1 MNIAPQNTTTPSS
14 CLQYFSLLL
23 YISTIKKSE
32 AWGCQTKG
40 HGGYIGGCRTL
51 LIIKTY
57 TQDLSQ
63 QGAFAFTLLPTKTM
77 IFDLCKRAQKQRISL
92 LLSYPSQQYQ
102 VVILLSKI
110 EKKVGVNLQS
120 NKISLTLL
128 GTFCLERYQGKE
140 EEERK
145 KERKRGLARDD
156 FQFLYCRQHP
166 LGKIEGVRSS
176 TTT

>member
-1 MNIAPQNTTTPSS
+1 MGVSN
-14 CLQYFSLLL
+14 
-23 YISTIKKSE
+23 KR
-32 AWGCQTKG
+32 AW
-40 HGGYIGGCRTL
+40 GGYIGGCRTL

-92 LLSYPSQQYQ
+92 LLSYPSQYQ
-102 VVILLSKI
+102 FILLSKI

-140 EEERK
+140 EEEERK
-145 KERKRGLARDD
+145 KEKGGQLEM
-156 FQFLYCRQHP
+156 
-166 LGKIEGVRSS
+166 ISS
-176 TTT
+176 FYTAGSIHLERLRV

>member
-1 MNIAPQNTTTPSS
+1 MNIPPQNTTTPSS
-14 CLQYFSLLL
+14 CLQYSLSCCTLAQ
-23 YISTIKKSE
+23 SKKVKH
-32 AWGCQTKG
+32 GGVKQKG
-40 HGGYIGGCRTL
+40 MGGYIGGCRTL

-92 LLSYPSQQYQ
+92 LLSYPSQLYSFQKQ
-102 VVILLSKI
+102 K
-110 EKKVGVNLQS
+110 KKVGVNLQS

-140 EEERK
+140 EEVRK
-145 KERKRGLARDD
+145 KKGVSKR
-156 FQFLYCRQHP
+156 
-166 LGKIEGVRSS
+166 
-176 TTT
+176 

>member
-1 MNIAPQNTTTPSS
+1 MGVSNKRP
-14 CLQYFSLLL
+14 
-23 YISTIKKSE
+23 
-32 AWGCQTKG
+32 WGILG
-40 HGGYIGGCRTL
+40 IGGCRTL
-51 LIIKTY
+51 LITY

-92 LLSYPSQQYQ
+92 LLSYPSQYQ
-102 VVILLSKI
+102 FILFSKI

-145 KERKRGLARDD
+145 KRGLARDD